1 MTSNKRRESAS
12 EKKTYAW
19 ATRQQLP
26 PSWMVNDNKIS
37 LNFFLKWKRKSA
49 LWLHLTERNEKA
61 QTRNNCHNNKNNE
74 CLRAFFSK
82 TNVIRVHEQD
92 CTRNSNKR
100 QADEERISWGLQLK
114 PRFFFFVFFF
124 TSRAQLHTAQHIRDS
139 ITEMSTSLHKRWRC
153 SRERCMKRLQWQR
166 LVYLCIEQSNAPQS
180 HQRARHLCSR
190 EDVRG
195 KKSQKYML
203 NYWCLHVLSSCR
215 NCSSLLPPVLTP
227 SFIMLHTGQGKYWS
241 RVIRLPSSS
250 TKALDVEF
258 CPLARLVCTW
268 HARVRKHVT
277 WPNPQHEPKGGKR
290 FNHSVPRVQTCSCEK
305 LLFHEILNVT
315 KGLRIPTPCTHC
327 QYEN

>member
-37 LNFFLKWKRKSA
+37 LNFFLKWKHKSA

-114 PRFFFFVFFF
+114 PRFFVFFHITCTITHSTAYSRLYHRNEHIF
-124 TSRAQLHTAQHIRDS
+124 TQEMKVQQRKVYEKTTVTTISVPLHR
-139 ITEMSTSLHKRWRC
+139 TE
-153 SRERCMKRLQWQR
+153 QR
-166 LVYLCIEQSNAPQS
+166 PPKPSACPPPVQ
-180 HQRARHLCSR
+180 QRGRQ
-190 EDVRG
+190 G
-195 KKSQKYML
+195 KKKPEIHVELLMSSRTLLLSELQFSLTACFNTQFCNATYRTRQILVPCDSSSFFFNKSARC
-203 NYWCLHVLSSCR
+203 WVLSPCQ
-215 NCSSLLPPVLTP
+215 
-227 SFIMLHTGQGKYWS
+227 TGMHVACTCQKT
-241 RVIRLPSSS
+241 R
-250 TKALDVEF
+250 DVTQ
-258 CPLARLVCTW
+258 PTAR
-268 HARVRKHVT
+268 A
-277 WPNPQHEPKGGKR
+277 KR
-290 FNHSVPRVQTCSCEK
+290 R
-305 LLFHEILNVT
+305 
-315 KGLRIPTPCTHC
+315 
-327 QYEN
+327 

>member
-37 LNFFLKWKRKSA
+37 LNFFLKWKHKSA

-114 PRFFFFVFFF
+114 PRFFLFFF
-124 TSRAQLHTAQHIRDS
+124 SHHVHNYTQHS
-139 ITEMSTSLHKRWRC
+139 IFETL
-153 SRERCMKRLQWQR
+153 
-166 LVYLCIEQSNAPQS
+166 
-180 HQRARHLCSR
+180 
-190 EDVRG
+190 
-195 KKSQKYML
+195 SQKWAHLYT
-203 NYWCLHVLSSCR
+203 R
-215 NCSSLLPPVLTP
+215 DE
-227 SFIMLHTGQGKYWS
+227 G
-241 RVIRLPSSS
+241 
-250 TKALDVEF
+250 AAE
-258 CPLARLVCTW
+258 
-268 HARVRKHVT
+268 
-277 WPNPQHEPKGGKR
+277 KGVWKDYSD
-290 FNHSVPRVQTCSCEK
+290 ND
-305 LLFHEILNVT
+305 
-315 KGLRIPTPCTHC
+315 
-327 QYEN
+327 